1 MKIPSP
7 FSFTL
12 RTKQFENAVIANL
25 NSVSPASVPFYNQL
39 FGIWNATPGAA
50 RAQNT
55 LAGGGCSNVTSLAG
69 IAFGT
74 GNPCATQLQG
84 GTSQATND
92 YLIVGLYDQNIGNTD
107 YRFVRVQHE

>member
-25 NSVSPASVPFYNQL
+25 NSVSRASVPFYNQL

-55 LAGGGCSNVTSLAG
+55 LAGGGCSNVTNLAG
-69 IAFGT
+69 SPFEAP
-74 GNPCATQLQG
+74 NPCPTPLQSAPLQPP
-84 GTSQATND
+84 TTYFILD
-92 YLIVGLYDQNIGNTD
+92 
-107 YRFVRVQHE
+107 RFA

>member
-25 NSVSPASVPFYNQL
+25 NGVSPASVPFYNQL
-39 FGIWNATPGAA
+39 FGIWNAAPGAA

-55 LAGGGCSNVTSLAG
+55 LAAGGCSNVTTLAG
-69 IAFGT
+69 T
-74 GNPCATQLQG
+74 GFWATHPSPTQLQAG
-84 GTSQATND
+84 PPPPPHRFLTHVT
-92 YLIVGLYDQNIGNTD
+92 YDQ
-107 YRFVRVQHE
+107 QP